1 MSANI
6 HNSASGQHV
15 SSLLDIAQEVAAIC
29 LLKISVLSRSR
40 FYRPIAHDQWVVP
53 TLCCCMISEW
63 FPHCAAAWSVSG
75 SHTVLLH
82 DHWVLPTLCCCMI
95 SEWFPHC
102 AAAWSVS
109 GSHTVL
115 LHDHWVV
122 PTLCCCMF
130 SEWFS
135 HCAAAWS
142 VSGSH
147 NVLLHDQ
154 WVVPTL
160 FCCMISE
167 WFPHC
172 AAAWSV
178 SGSHNVL
185 LHDQWVVPTL
195 CCCCRTLVLHKL
207 RHVFYNWNNGKNE
220 KCPTA
225 YMIHGDRYRM
235 YSAVKWVIRDFRREF
250 RKTWNLK

>member
-1 MSANI
+1 MSINK
-6 HNSASGQHV
+6 HHSASGQHV
-15 SSLLDIAQEVAAIC
+15 SSLPDIAQEVAAIC

-63 FPHCAAAWSVSG
+63 FPHCAAAWSVSV

-82 DHWVLPTLCCCMI
+82 DQWVVPTLCCCMI
-95 SEWFPHC
+95 IECFPHC

-115 LHDHWVV
+115 LHDQ
-122 PTLCCCMF
+122 
-130 SEWFS
+130 S
-135 HCAAAWS
+135 
-142 VSGSH
+142 
-147 NVLLHDQ
+147 
-154 WVVPTL
+154 
-160 FCCMISE
+160 
-167 WFPHC
+167 
-172 AAAWSV
+172 
-178 SGSHNVL
+178 
-185 LHDQWVVPTL
+185 VVPTL

-207 RHVFYNWNNGKNE
+207 RHVFYNWNDGKNE

-235 YSAVKWVIRDFRREF
+235 YSAVKWVIRDFRMEF
-250 RKTWNLK
+250 RKTWNLQ